1 MIKNVAF
8 DDPITGPEHPIYT
21 ELCVQYEMF
30 EYLSKCSV
38 LRSRTLKY

>member
-21 ELCVQYEMF
+21 ELCVQCVQYEMF
-30 EYLSKCSV
+30 E
-38 LRSRTLKY
+38 